1 MSLIGLALDVVL
13 MALLVGALLFGMR
26 LNARLK
32 ALRAGQEAFAKA
44 VSELDDAAIRAHQ
57 SLRELRGN
65 TEETHELLHGRVV
78 AARELIQ
85 KLETATARAE
95 KAARSIETGL
105 ANQALL
111 QSLSE
116 PSAPSRS
123 TPPPMALSVPAR
135 RTEARA
141 PFDRDIVRS
150 EHDVDDEDVP
160 DRVLA
165 GLEQIVRGVITGG
178 AVKDIAPR
186 PAQLPPVT
194 VAASNSA
201 AKPSR
206 RLHAPDEDLF

>member
-1 MSLIGLALDVVL
+1 MSLIGLVMDVVL
-13 MALLVGALLFGMR
+13 MALLLGALLFGMR

-44 VSELDDAAIRAHQ
+44 VSELDDAAIRAHH
-57 SLRELRGN
+57 SLKELRGN
-65 TEETHELLHGRVV
+65 TDETHELLHGRVV

-85 KLETATARAE
+85 KLDAATLRAE

-111 QSLSE
+111 QSLNEDMHSSSL
-116 PSAPSRS
+116 PPTALASTLAAP
-123 TPPPMALSVPAR
+123 TR
-135 RTEARA
+135 RVEARA

-165 GLEQIVRGVITGG
+165 GLEQIVRGAVGG
-178 AVKDIAPR
+178 
-186 PAQLPPVT
+186 T
-194 VAASNSA
+194 
-201 AKPSR
+201 
-206 RLHAPDEDLF
+206 